1 MARDW
6 SEERWIKVFLV
17 DSPRWLALSWQA
29 RGLYVLLQR
38 LCDRDGYVDL
48 GPDSTAALS
57 AILRAPEDEIRG
69 PLRELHRS
77 GMVVECGQALELP
90 EHRDQQASRASGAA
104 RQRQYRQRVTRSDE
118 GVTRSD
124 DARTRSDAD
133 KPPGDAAVTRSDD
146 QNRIDQNI
154 REKREQNARA
164 REAART
170 STHVEVDP
178 KAVAIEVALRGSSRF
193 AALNHQ
199 TVAEALLGALGP
211 LGMRLTPE
219 HAQSAVSLAAL
230 ELEDGANE
238 RRMRQVLGWKLKDA
252 VDPTKA
258 NKHPVQVQGQGE
270 DLDRFLDNLNN
281 GRPAWA

>member
-6 SEERWIKVFLV
+6 SRESWHKVF
-17 DSPRWLALSWQA
+17 PRDAGGWAALSFDA
-29 RGLYVLLQR
+29 RGLYRLLQ
-38 LCDRDGYVDL
+38 DEASRDGVIDTGEDRIGYIVAVYRL
-48 GPDSTAALS
+48 ERSRTQPALME
-57 AILRAPEDEIRG
+57 LIR
-69 PLRELHRS
+69 
-77 GMVVECGQALELP
+77 CGLVAVAHTTIELP
-90 EHRDQQASRASGAA
+90 VHAEQQGTITNSSE
-104 RQRQYRQRVTRSDE
+104 RVR
-118 GVTRSD
+118 RF
-124 DARTRSDAD
+124 
-133 KPPGDAAVTRSDD
+133 
-146 QNRIDQNI
+146 
-154 REKREQNARA
+154 REKSRNDETLQVTPDVSVKRKERKKETNKEIEKENA
-164 REAART
+164 REAAPT

-178 KAVAIEVALRGSSRF
+178 KSVAIEVALRKCSRF

-238 RRMRQVLGWKLKDA
+238 RRMRQVLGWKLMDA

-258 NKHPVQVQGQGE
+258 KKHPAQVQGQGE
-270 DLDRFLDNLNN
+270 DLDRFLDNINN